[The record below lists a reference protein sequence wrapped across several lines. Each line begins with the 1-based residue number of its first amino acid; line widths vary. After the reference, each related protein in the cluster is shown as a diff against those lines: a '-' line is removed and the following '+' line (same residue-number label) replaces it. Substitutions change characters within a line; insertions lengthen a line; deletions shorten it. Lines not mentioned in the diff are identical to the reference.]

1 MQDIVVGILAI
12 AVGALF
18 CFRGYLAM
26 RVIIP
31 IWGAFVGFFVGAALV
46 AAFTDASF
54 LTNLLGWIVGLVVAV
69 LFGAI
74 AYLYYEVSVLIVMAS
89 VGFTI
94 GTTVMVAL
102 DVTWSW
108 LIILVG
114 VGLAVVLAFLAIA
127 ADLPTVLLVVL
138 TALAGSSVVVLGLM
152 LLFGRA
158 ETAEFR
164 TEIFVQEIDDQWWWY
179 VIYAALAIAGIIA
192 QIRVV
197 ENLRSS
203 IRASWAEAGG
213 KQIRKTP

>member
-1 MQDIVVGILAI
+1 MQDIVVGVLAI

-69 LFGAI
+69 LFALI

-102 DVTWSW
+102 DVTWNW

-114 VGLAVVLAFLAIA
+114 VAVAVGLAFLAIA
-127 ADLPTVLLVVL
+127 ADVPTLLLVIL
-138 TALAGSSVVVLGLM
+138 TALAGSSAVVLGIM
-152 LLFGRA
+152 LLVGTA
-158 ETAEFR
+158 ETADFR

-179 VIYAALAIAGIIA
+179 VIYGVLAIAGIVA

-213 KQIRKTP
+213 KQFRKTP

>member
-1 MQDIVVGILAI
+1 MQDIVVGVLAI

-69 LFGAI
+69 LFALI

-102 DVTWSW
+102 DVTWNW

-114 VGLAVVLAFLAIA
+114 VAVAVGLAFLAIA
-127 ADLPTVLLVVL
+127 ADVPTLLLVIL
-138 TALAGSSVVVLGLM
+138 TALAGSSAVVLGIM
-152 LLFGRA
+152 LLVGTA

-179 VIYAALAIAGIIA
+179 VIYGVLAIAGIVA

-213 KQIRKTP
+213 KQFRKTP